1 MRCELD
7 ISMTKEEDIMY
18 EMKDEYR
25 TGIEL
30 IDQEHT
36 RLFEIADEL
45 YELIQNEF
53 IPDKYDYIVDVLN
66 GLKEYAATHF
76 KDEEEYME
84 SIQYKKLFTQKIQHN
99 AFIEKME
106 SIELDD
112 LDADQQQSCLDL
124 LEFINDWLVHHIL
137 ENDLL
142 IGK

>member
-1 MRCELD
+1 
-7 ISMTKEEDIMY
+7 MY

-84 SIQYKKLFTQKIQHN
+84 SIQYEGLEAQKRAHA
-99 AFIEKME
+99 AFIDKLATIDLDKVDEDPQKYME
-106 SIELDD
+106 SLIEF
-112 LDADQQQSCLDL
+112 L
-124 LEFINDWLVHHIL
+124 LGWLVQHIL
-137 ENDLL
+137 YTDKKIPNR
-142 IGK
+142 I